1 MGKDKSKDRDAKKSG
16 RYYGDYKY
24 IGIAELKGFYFGH
37 GDHGSGN
44 RFNKT
49 LEKIAEYCRVEI
61 SKDIYNLILYGE
73 EPEYPEIEAPSGNRP
88 AAAALR
94 KYELEYKRLLERKED
109 FQKDKCKTFGIV
121 LGQCRQLTK
130 EVVKAD
136 KAFRAIEKVDDVTG
150 LLSIS

>member
-1 MGKDKSKDRDAKKSG
+1 MGKDKSKDRDAKRAGKF
-16 RYYGDYKY
+16 YGEAGH
-24 IGIAELKGFYFGH
+24 IGIVELKGFYFGR

-49 LEKIAEYCRVEI
+49 VEKIVEYCRVEV

-73 EPEYPEIEAPSGNRP
+73 EPEYPEIKAPTGSKP
-88 AAAALR
+88 TAAALR
-94 KYELEYKRLLERKED
+94 KFELEYKRQLDRKENS
-109 FQKDKCKTFGIV
+109 QKDKCKAFGMV

-136 KAFRAIEKVDDVTG
+136 KTFRTLESVGSTSYV
-150 LLSIS
+150 